1 MANSYIDLIIDR
13 ENNNYD
19 IHDKRIPTLPN
30 DETKYLNGKG
40 QWTVPDGSGG
50 GGPTPSGDPTEYY
63 NGAGQW
69 SKPITLSGN
78 PDEYYNGQGG
88 WSPIPVDTDTKN
100 TAGSTAH
107 QNTTDEEVYFICV
120 RNNDG
125 SAYQQTYIPTR
136 AKNGVQYPAFY
147 MKSGVSYAGGLKIK
161 DQAIDWDFEETE
173 DTKIFHRLFISAT
186 APSNKQVG
194 DVWID
199 LNVQ

>member
-1 MANSYIDLIIDR
+1 MASNYIDLIIDR

-78 PDEYYNGQGG
+78 VNEYYNGRGE
-88 WSPIPVDTDTKN
+88 WTTPPDNNTLN
-100 TAGSTAH
+100 TAGSTLQYNA
-107 QNTTDEEVYFICV
+107 NNEEFYFIGV
-120 RNNDG
+120 SSKEG
-125 SAYQQTYIPTR
+125 TASQQTYIPTR
-136 AKNGVQYPAFY
+136 GSSGDRIHPVLYLN
-147 MKSGVSYAGGLKIK
+147 SGVTYVGGLKIK
-161 DQAIDWDFEETE
+161 TQDSDWAGE
-173 DTKIFHRLFISAT
+173 DGPVFHRIYVQTST
-186 APSNKQVG
+186 PTSVNVG

-199 LNVQ
+199 LNEE